1 MKFSSLFFLVI
12 ISAIAGTK
20 TASAQQQNLFLTPV
34 ENHQIGVTELTIQ
47 DTNQAANLATEAATI
62 DSKWQNVI
70 IQPTNSLLPNSN
82 KISVI
87 QQQGCQKMNPL
98 EFLENPGAA
107 FEKCQELNNNQ
118 TPPSRSSEPIEYLK
132 VPKLDSGISVTVT
145 QF

>member
-1 MKFSSLFFLVI
+1 MKFSILFFLVI
-12 ISAIAGTK
+12 ISAIASTK

-34 ENHQIGVTELTIQ
+34 ENHQIGVTESPIP

-70 IQPTNSLLPNSN
+70 IQPTNSLLPTNN
-82 KISVI
+82 RISII

-118 TPPSRSSEPIEYLK
+118 TPPPRSSEPIEYLK